1 MITGSAAIGANWF
14 LEGVSALQRR
24 ELQTQRQISSGFRVQ
39 DAADSP
45 SQTPELIGL
54 VSQLSANQ
62 SYQSNLGRVQ
72 AEVGSADKALS
83 SGISLIES
91 ARTIALQGANS
102 TATSADRQNLA
113 NQVQS
118 IQQQLVSLANTTTEG
133 RFIFGGDQE
142 SSPPYQFDSAAP
154 AGVDK
159 LTSQTATRS
168 IVDPSG
174 ETVYQSE
181 TAANI
186 FDHRDAGG
194 SALPDNAFVA
204 LRNLSTALTNNDP
217 AGVSGALTSLES
229 VSSWLNQQQAS
240 YGVSAAR
247 LATEQTSVSGTITSI
262 QTQISGIRDTNIVQ
276 AATDLAQETTA
287 QTAAFSAQAEI
298 PRKSL
303 FDYLG

>member
-14 LEGVSALQRR
+14 LEGVSALQKQQ
-24 ELQTQRQISSGFRVQ
+24 LQTERQISSGFRVQ

-45 SQTPELIGL
+45 SQTTELVGL
-54 VSQLSANQ
+54 VAQLSANQ
-62 SYQSNLGRVQ
+62 SWQSNLGRVQ
-72 AEVGSADKALS
+72 AEAGSADTALS
-83 SGISLIES
+83 AGISLIES
-91 ARTIALQGANS
+91 ARTLALQGGDS
-102 TATSADRQNLA
+102 TATSADRQYVA

-118 IQQQLVSLANTTTEG
+118 IQEQLVSLANTTTEG
-133 RFIFGGDQE
+133 RYIFGGDQDHA
-142 SSPPYQFDSAAP
+142 SPYQFDSTAP

-159 LTSQTATRS
+159 LTSQTATRA

-174 ETVYQSE
+174 QTVYQSG
-181 TAANI
+181 TAADI

-194 SALPDNAFVA
+194 NPLPDNAFAA
-204 LRNLSTALTNNDP
+204 LQNLRTALVNNDP
-217 AGVSGALTSLES
+217 TGISGALTSLEG
-229 VSSWLNQQQAS
+229 VSTWLNQQQAS

-247 LATEQTSVSGTITSI
+247 LAAAQTTVSANITNI